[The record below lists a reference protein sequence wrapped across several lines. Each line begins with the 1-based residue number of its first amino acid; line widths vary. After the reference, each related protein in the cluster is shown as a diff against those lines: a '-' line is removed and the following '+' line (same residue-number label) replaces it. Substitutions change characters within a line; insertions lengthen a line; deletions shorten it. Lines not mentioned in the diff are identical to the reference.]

1 MKKIILSIALLFFD
15 HVVHAANWMKIN
27 GASGDSTHGYTYFTA
42 NGTFTV
48 PAGVT
53 TVFLTM
59 AGGGAGG
66 YSGQCQTD
74 CSAVNGGNGG
84 KAGQIMSRLAVA
96 VTPGQNI
103 SVTVGAG
110 GAISGGAGGSS
121 CFGGTCASG
130 GTGVGSGSSGFFV
143 GRNGMGTARQKV
155 QQGMNTGVDGIAA
168 DHGLSG
174 GAVPVLLSG
183 AGKGL
188 GTSGKSYYGGIGW
201 GAGGGGGTASPC
213 SCPGGAGGTGAQG
226 IVVVEW

>member
-1 MKKIILSIALLFFD
+1 MKKINLSIALLLFG

-66 YSGQCQTD
+66 YSGQCETD
-74 CSAVNGGNGG
+74 CSPVSGGNGG
-84 KAGQIMSRLAVA
+84 KAGQILSRLAVA
-96 VTPGQNI
+96 VTPGQSI

-130 GTGVGSGSSGFFV
+130 GSGVGSGSSGLFV
-143 GRNGMGTARQKV
+143 GRNGTGVARQKA
-155 QQGMNTGVDGIAA
+155 QMGGNGGNEGKAA

-188 GTSGKSYYGGIGW
+188 GASGKPYYGGIGW
-201 GAGGGGGTASPC
+201 GAGGGGGAASSC